1 MECMTTFFA
10 LSIVEK
16 EMAGR
21 LKEIVRATQ
30 YRSLICLQLRLCGI
44 LIFQL
49 LAVQTVKRFLKLKE
63 NIEELLLT

>member
-1 MECMTTFFA
+1 MATFFT

-21 LKEIVRATQ
+21 LKEIVRATHN
-30 YRSLICLQLRLCGI
+30 RSLICSQLRLCGI